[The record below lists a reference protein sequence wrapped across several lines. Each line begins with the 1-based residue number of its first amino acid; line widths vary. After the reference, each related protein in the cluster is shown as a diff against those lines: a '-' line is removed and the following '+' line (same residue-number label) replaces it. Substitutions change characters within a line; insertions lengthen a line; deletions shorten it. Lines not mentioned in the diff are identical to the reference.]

1 MATHSSILAW
11 KISCTGE
18 PGGLQS
24 TGSRLCFRGRPA
36 PRPRPHFPLDC
47 GVPRGQGGASGKVAN
62 ILRRNYAVHNV
73 GEIDIIAEKDGDIH
87 IFEVRTRRNIG
98 YYPDSAESVIARKRN
113 RVIKTA
119 ERFISESGLYDK
131 NVVFEVIRV
140 THDAEGNILHIDFV
154 PF

>member
-1 MATHSSILAW
+1 MKDRNKTFKQYIGT
-11 KISCTGE
+11 KGE
-18 PGGLQS
+18 DAAAGLL
-24 TGSRLCFRGRPA
+24 RDRGY
-36 PRPRPHFPLDC
+36 
-47 GVPRGQGGASGKVAN
+47 N

-73 GEIDIIAEKDGDIH
+73 GEIDIIAEKDDDIH

-113 RVIKTA
+113 RVIRTA
-119 ERFISESGLYDK
+119 ERFICDSGLYEK

-140 THDAEGNILHIDFV
+140 THDESGNILKIDFV

>member
-1 MATHSSILAW
+1 MKNTNKTFKQYIGT
-11 KISCTGE
+11 KGE
-18 PGGLQS
+18 EAAAGL
-24 TGSRLCFRGRPA
+24 LKDRGY
-36 PRPRPHFPLDC
+36 
-47 GVPRGQGGASGKVAN
+47 N

-113 RVIKTA
+113 RVIRTA
-119 ERFISESGLYDK
+119 ERFICDSGLYDK

-140 THDAEGNILHIDFV
+140 THDEQGNILKIDFV

>member
-1 MATHSSILAW
+1 MKNTNKTFKQYIGT
-11 KISCTGE
+11 KGE
-18 PGGLQS
+18 DAAAGL
-24 TGSRLCFRGRPA
+24 LKDRGY
-36 PRPRPHFPLDC
+36 
-47 GVPRGQGGASGKVAN
+47 N

-113 RVIKTA
+113 RVIRTA
-119 ERFISESGLYDK
+119 ERFICDSGLYDK

-140 THDAEGNILHIDFV
+140 THDADGNILKIDFV

>member
-1 MATHSSILAW
+1 MKNTNKTFKQYIGT
-11 KISCTGE
+11 KGE
-18 PGGLQS
+18 EAAAGL
-24 TGSRLCFRGRPA
+24 LKDRGY
-36 PRPRPHFPLDC
+36 
-47 GVPRGQGGASGKVAN
+47 N

-73 GEIDIIAEKDGDIH
+73 GEIDIIAEKEGDIH

-113 RVIKTA
+113 RVIRTA
-119 ERFISESGLYDK
+119 ERFICDSGLYDK

-140 THDAEGNILHIDFV
+140 THDEQGNILKIDFV